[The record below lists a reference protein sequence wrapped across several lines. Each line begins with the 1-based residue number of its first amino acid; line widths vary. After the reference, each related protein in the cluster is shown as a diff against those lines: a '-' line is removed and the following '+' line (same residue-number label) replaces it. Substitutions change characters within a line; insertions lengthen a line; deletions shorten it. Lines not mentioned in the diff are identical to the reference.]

1 MGEQKQD
8 RRVVKTKRAIRNALV
23 QLLSEKELEQITV
36 KELADR
42 ADINRKTFY
51 NYYNGVHQVIDEIE
65 SEIVTACDQAI
76 QEVDFRR
83 DLKHPS
89 VYFEKLTNILNSDLD
104 FYGHLCRMRGNQSLV
119 YKITDLLKKK
129 VRDALLQQLPCD
141 EQQADIIVDY
151 AVTGMIAVYQT
162 WFNSGRS
169 QSIQEISE
177 VLSVLCFSGITGVL
191 GMEL

>member
-1 MGEQKQD
+1 M
-8 RRVVKTKRAIRNALV
+8 
-23 QLLSEKELEQITV
+23 
-36 KELADR
+36 
-42 ADINRKTFY
+42 
-51 NYYNGVHQVIDEIE
+51 
-65 SEIVTACDQAI
+65 
-76 QEVDFRR
+76 DFRR

-89 VYFEKLTNILNSDLD
+89 DYFEKLTNILNSDLD

-119 YKITDLLKKK
+119 YKITDLLKEK

>member
-23 QLLSEKELEQITV
+23 QLLSEKELDQITV

-89 VYFEKLTNILNSDLD
+89 VYFEKLTNILNSD
-104 FYGHLCRMRGNQSLV
+104 QSLV
-119 YKITDLLKKK
+119 YKITDLLKEK

>member
-8 RRVVKTKRAIRNALV
+8 RRVVKTKRAIRNALD
-23 QLLSEKELEQITV
+23 QITV

-83 DLKHPS
+83 DPKHPS

-119 YKITDLLKKK
+119 YKITDLLKEK